1 MNRLI
6 WLRGTDEAL
15 ARIAFVY
22 RRNADFE
29 LVYSTRDRQS
39 YPQAGDLS
47 DSLVHFTMLIYMGLS
62 D

>member
-1 MNRLI
+1 M
-6 WLRGTDEAL
+6 AQV
-15 ARIAFVY
+15 AFVY

-39 YPQAGDLS
+39 YPQAD
-47 DSLVHFTMLIYMGLS
+47 DVINRFTRFPMLIYMGLS

>member
-1 MNRLI
+1 M
-6 WLRGTDEAL
+6 AQ
-15 ARIAFVY
+15 AAFVY

-29 LVYSTRDRQS
+29 LVYSTRDRKS

-47 DSLVHFTMLIYMGLS
+47 DCLVHFTMLIYMGLS

>member
-1 MNRLI
+1 M
-6 WLRGTDEAL
+6 AQ
-15 ARIAFVY
+15 AAFVY

-39 YPQAGDLS
+39 YPQAGHVINCFAL
-47 DSLVHFTMLIYMGLS
+47 FPMLIYMGLS

>member
-1 MNRLI
+1 M
-6 WLRGTDEAL
+6 AQ
-15 ARIAFVY
+15 IAFVY

-39 YPQAGDLS
+39 YPQAGDPS
-47 DSLVHFTMLIYMGLS
+47 DCLVHFTMLIYMGLS

>member
-1 MNRLI
+1 M
-6 WLRGTDEAL
+6 AQ
-15 ARIAFVY
+15 IAFVD
-22 RRNADFE
+22 RGNADFE

-47 DSLVHFTMLIYMGLS
+47 SCDAHFPMLIYMGLS

>member
-1 MNRLI
+1 M
-6 WLRGTDEAL
+6 AQV
-15 ARIAFVY
+15 AFVY
-22 RRNADFE
+22 RGNADFE

-47 DSLVHFTMLIYMGLS
+47 DCLARFTMLIYMRLS